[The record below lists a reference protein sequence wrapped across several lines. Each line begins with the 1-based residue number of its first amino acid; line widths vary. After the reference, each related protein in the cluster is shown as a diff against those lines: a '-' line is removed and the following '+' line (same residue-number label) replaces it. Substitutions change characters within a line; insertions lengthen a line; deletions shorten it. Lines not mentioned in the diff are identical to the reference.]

1 MNGRMR
7 AKGMAMLGLAAA
19 MLVPAGL
26 AARSD
31 DAVSA
36 RLLSRQA
43 TVARGLAALT
53 DPELARSDYVE
64 HCAGCHGVQGLSAPA
79 KLPELRGRVG
89 YLMCTDETRAY
100 LLRLPNIAKSRIT
113 DNQQLADL
121 LNFMVFAL
129 GGESVLAGTTPF
141 TAAEVERERRFALT
155 DASLV
160 AERKRHVATAI
171 RRCGAPASL
180 RELYAQR

>member
-1 MNGRMR
+1 MIGAVQRR
-7 AKGMAMLGLAAA
+7 ILAALVMAGA

-26 AARSD
+26 CAKSGEAAALRSPT
-31 DAVSA
+31 
-36 RLLSRQA
+36 RQA
-43 TVARGLAALT
+43 TAARGLAALS
-53 DPELARSDYVE
+53 DPDLARSDYVE
-64 HCAGCHGVQGLSAPA
+64 HCAGCHGVHGLSAPA